1 MCSQYLAIYR
11 TYDGRRDL
19 HLSIEEHFSEQL
31 AVFNAVVFSNGQQH
45 VVRHANVFD
54 LKPKG
59 VDLVYLDP
67 PYVPRSDDNCY
78 VKRYHFVEG
87 LSCYWK
93 GMRIMTQ
100 TKVKKI
106 EKPHTP
112 FGSRKT
118 AIEAFDKLFRIY
130 RDSKIVLSYSSN
142 GYPDREILEDFRRYK
157 TQVTA
162 FERPHRYHFRSIAT
176 SNVPLRVNS

>member
-1 MCSQYLAIYR
+1 M
-11 TYDGRRDL
+11 
-19 HLSIEEHFSEQL
+19 SIEEHFSEQI
-31 AVFNAVVFSNGQQH
+31 AAFNAVVFSNGQQH

-142 GYPDREILEDFRRYK
+142 GYPDREILEDLLRRYK

-162 FERPHRYHFRSIAT
+162 FERPHRYHFGT
-176 SNVPLRVNS
+176 HSNVERAVVREFLIVGQ